1 MLSPVSMA
9 CVKGASRGNVSFR
22 FGHANGDFIDA
33 LGHGYKEQLPLTNE
47 RIGGQIEYEN
57 N

>member
-1 MLSPVSMA
+1 MA
-9 CVKGASRGNVSFR
+9 CLKGASRGNVSFR